1 MILLD
6 NDTKCLVQ
14 GITGKQG
21 SFHTE
26 QMLEYNTNILAGVT
40 PGKGGQD
47 FLGVPVFNSI
57 EEAKE
62 EYNRVPR
69 LLKEKVKKLLIDAGM
84 EEITE

>member
-40 PGKGGQD
+40 PGKG
-47 FLGVPVFNSI
+47 
-57 EEAKE
+57 
-62 EYNRVPR
+62 
-69 LLKEKVKKLLIDAGM
+69 VK
-84 EEITE
+84 TF